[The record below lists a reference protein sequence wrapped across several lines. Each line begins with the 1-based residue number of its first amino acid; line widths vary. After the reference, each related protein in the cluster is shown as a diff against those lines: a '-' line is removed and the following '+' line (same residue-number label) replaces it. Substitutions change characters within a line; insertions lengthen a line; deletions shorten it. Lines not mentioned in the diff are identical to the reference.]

1 MAGQKTETA
10 RLPDG
15 FAALE
20 ALVEEG
26 WALGTWPERNAK
38 RYASGMAE
46 LQSFYDQ
53 LMQHA
58 ERALAYLATK
68 KLDDLAQSDRTLL
81 ELLLMLTE
89 ASFPIER
96 YGQVPT
102 PNGYDTA
109 GFPEWNPRPPG
120 PVP

>member
-26 WALGTWPERNAK
+26 WALGTSPERNAK
-38 RYASGMAE
+38 RYASSMAE

-58 ERALAYLATK
+58 ERALAYLSTK

-89 ASFPIER
+89 VSFPIER
-96 YGQVPT
+96 YGQAAT
-102 PNGYDTA
+102 PDGFDTVR
-109 GFPEWNPRPPG
+109 FPEWNPHLPG